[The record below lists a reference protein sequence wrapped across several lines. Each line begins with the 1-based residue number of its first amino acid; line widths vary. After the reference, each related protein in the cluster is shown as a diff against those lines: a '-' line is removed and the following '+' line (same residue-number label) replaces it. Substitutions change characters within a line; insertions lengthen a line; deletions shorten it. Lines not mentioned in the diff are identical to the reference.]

1 MVERHAYIDIQIRS
15 WMFCTES
22 IEEVIRELPSRSG
35 ERGHTSV
42 PGCRDCLWF
51 AEDII
56 QRSRDTIEVSFL
68 VDVELFL
75 RLFFAF
81 PNFGFFFFFFFFFN
95 LSTGRIVI
103 APLVTRYTR
112 EAHIG
117 TRR

>member
-1 MVERHAYIDIQIRS
+1 
-15 WMFCTES
+15 
-22 IEEVIRELPSRSG
+22 
-35 ERGHTSV
+35 
-42 PGCRDCLWF
+42 
-51 AEDII
+51 
-56 QRSRDTIEVSFL
+56 